1 MAITIGASFCSR
13 CEQIQ
18 RLWARHHIYPS
29 RAQGTLGKRRQKKNK
44 SRRRWRTQ
52 INKVPGIN
60 EIKTQ
65 VNSQKP
71 RQHAQ
76 GSSALQLSIV
86 LWNSW
91 LPTSGSLI
99 SVPFGVRKRT
109 LSLCLFVLSNF
120 VVLVFTLS
128 YDILFY
134 YFPLEAFFRNEK
146 QKWNRSG
153 LEGRLGVEGGKSAIM
168 P

>member
-52 INKVPGIN
+52 INKVLGIN
-60 EIKTQ
+60 EIKAQ

-76 GSSALQLSIV
+76 GPSALQLSIV
-86 LWNSW
+86 LWNS
-91 LPTSGSLI
+91 
-99 SVPFGVRKRT
+99 
-109 LSLCLFVLSNF
+109 
-120 VVLVFTLS
+120 
-128 YDILFY
+128 
-134 YFPLEAFFRNEK
+134 
-146 QKWNRSG
+146 
-153 LEGRLGVEGGKSAIM
+153 
-168 P
+168 